1 MKEVEKKDVPDV
13 SGGFIEGDV
22 LPAIDPDYPQVP
34 GGPIIGPVG
43 PTCPPFPQPD
53 EYRY

>member
-22 LPAIDPDYPQVP
+22 IPAIDYPTNP
-34 GGPIIGPVG
+34 FGPVG
-43 PTCPPFPQPD
+43 PTCPPFPAPD
-53 EYRY
+53 DQVQY